1 MPELRGQFHDPG
13 FLAVNYQP
21 ILFRLLL
28 QTVQK
33 FQQLL
38 PGPGDCVGVIG
49 ITAVSFDR
57 LDDLGIIVQPVG
69 VDDADVLRRLG
80 ADVHTLPEHFL
91 AGQERWIHAVVQHR
105 VDFSGHHRLDLL
117 VSEARDVLLEGL
129 EDERQQ
135 HLSDGQRLRIFDFAL
150 QERLEHL
157 QALVVRDVGII
168 AGEVHQEDVSLVGA
182 VLHEIL
188 MQSSLEAATM
198 ESHALALL

>member
-129 EDERQQ
+129 EDERQ
-135 HLSDGQRLRIFDFAL
+135 
-150 QERLEHL
+150 
-157 QALVVRDVGII
+157 
-168 AGEVHQEDVSLVGA
+168 
-182 VLHEIL
+182 
-188 MQSSLEAATM
+188 
-198 ESHALALL
+198 